1 MSSDGE
7 GVTRRYVLQTL
18 GATGA
23 GAIAGCLGGGSDDSE
38 DTEKDTETDT
48 TPEDTS
54 TPEPD
59 YSLPESEHVNPVD
72 MATEWMIFPDDQGDY
87 LQAVALSPSK
97 LSENYDASFSEDIG
111 ADDKYGM
118 FEFSHSDI
126 PETYVQKAMEPWQ
139 SLYKV
144 DQLPNSVSE
153 EDVAQQ
159 LEEAGYSRQHERG
172 EFEVY
177 RGDDGFHAVGNDR
190 HIVVLEGDIASISEQ
205 RDLMFRVLEET
216 NENRY
221 QIPQIMQNGLENI
234 NVQDSLTML
243 KRGDMAYMPST
254 ETNSHQP
261 EMAMSSVN
269 FENGTKYGS
278 WPFESSQSA
287 ENALT
292 LLQAQDSLRDNYSN
306 VELNDRTVTASG
318 GEYELS
324 EMNASTWLRFSSPTI

>member
-23 GAIAGCLGGGSDDSE
+23 GAIAGCLGGDSDDSE

-97 LSENYDASFSEDIG
+97 LSEHYNTTLAEDIG
-111 ADDKYGM
+111 ADDKYGV
-118 FEFSHSDI
+118 FEFSHTDI
-126 PETYVQKAMEPWQ
+126 PETFLQHAVDPWD
-139 SLYKV
+139 SRFKV
-144 DQLPNSVSE
+144 DQLPNNISE

-159 LEEAGYSRQHERG
+159 LEEAGYSMQHQRG

-177 RGDDGFHAVGNDR
+177 RGEEDLRAVGEDR
-190 HIVVLEGDIASISEQ
+190 HIAVLGSLNASISQQ
-205 RDLMFRVLEET
+205 RELMFRVLEET

-221 QIPQIMQNGLENI
+221 KIPEATQMCFDEL
-234 NVQDSLTML
+234 NVQDSLTAI
-243 KRGDMAYMPST
+243 KRPGYALTPST
-254 ETNSHQP
+254 GTSSYQP
-261 EMAMSSVN
+261 QIGMSSVN
-269 FENGTKYGS
+269 FEEGEKNGAWT
-278 WPFESSQSA
+278 FENAQKA

-292 LLQAQDSLRDNYSN
+292 ILENSEVRDGYSDLRLD
-306 VELNDRTVTASG
+306 DRTVTAEEG
-318 GEYELS
+318 NYNIGELGTNS
-324 EMNASTWLRFSSPTI
+324 WLRVSEPRI